1 MQELAKQLQKKEAL
15 RLERARQKKLEKQL
29 REEEDERML
38 QEAIRG
44 LQEQEQTQA
53 TGEKS
58 SLCCDCTVTSLLTDT
73 SLKWTPLSLPYFSCL
88 LYLPPR
94 RTPL

>member
-44 LQEQEQTQA
+44 LQEQEQTQT

-58 SLCCDCTVTSLLTDT
+58 LLCCDSTV
-73 SLKWTPLSLPYFSCL
+73 KWTPLSLPYFSCL